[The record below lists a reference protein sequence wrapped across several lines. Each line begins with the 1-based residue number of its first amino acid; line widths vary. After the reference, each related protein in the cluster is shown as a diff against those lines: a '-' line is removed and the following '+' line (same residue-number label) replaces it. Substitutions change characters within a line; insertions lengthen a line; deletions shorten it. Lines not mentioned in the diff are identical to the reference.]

1 MLYVIRVG
9 IGVGGGELLAHE
21 CEDEIALGGEELQ
34 GGGAVAQVA
43 EDAHPG
49 AGFEGEGVLYGVVR
63 VGAAHPGAQIFG
75 LRGVK
80 VGQLLHDIQHGVHVL
95 GEAFEGALELSPT
108 RLIAYITI
116 HDVCF

>member
-21 CEDEIALGGEELQ
+21 GEDEVALGGEELQ

-43 EDAHPG
+43 EDAHPC
-49 AGFEGEGVLYGVVR
+49 AGFEGEGVLYAVVR
-63 VGAAHPGAQIFG
+63 VRAAHLITQIGGGGGIEISHFID
-75 LRGVK
+75 
-80 VGQLLHDIQHGVHVL
+80 DIQHRVHVL
-95 GEAFEGALELSPT
+95 CEALEGALELSPT